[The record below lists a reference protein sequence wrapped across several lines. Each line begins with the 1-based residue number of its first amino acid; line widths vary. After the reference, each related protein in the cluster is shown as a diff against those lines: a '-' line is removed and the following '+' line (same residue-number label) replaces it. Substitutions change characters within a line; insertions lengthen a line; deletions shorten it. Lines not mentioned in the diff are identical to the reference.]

1 MRNTIHTSP
10 WSTQELLAV
19 RSGDQLLFFFF
30 DQILR
35 EYVRMRTA
43 TTLGRVL
50 AVCAEAADA
59 KALQRYPF
67 QEIVLT
73 GLREPGADLTAIMQ
87 QDPRL
92 RYQQENGE
100 RLSLADHSFD
110 LVLVKEGLHHL
121 SRPVSGLYEML
132 RVCRQAVIIMEPAD
146 CWLGRILDRL
156 GLGTRF
162 EHSLDENIENRKN
175 FIFRWDLHLLE
186 KLLSSYYL
194 DSGFTITARLGWK
207 RGRYYLNRL
216 RLIAVIAAAVVS
228 RLPGASGNFMLA
240 MITPGQNEPPAVQ
253 ALNE

>member
-1 MRNTIHTSP
+1 MRHTIHTSH
-10 WSTQELLAV
+10 WSSKDLLAV

-35 EYVRMRTA
+35 EYVRLKNSPS
-43 TTLGRVL
+43 LGSVL

-59 KALQRYPF
+59 RALQRYPF
-67 QEIVLT
+67 AEIVLT
-73 GLREPGADLTAIMQ
+73 GLRDPEPDLASFMQ
-87 QDPRL
+87 QDARI
-92 RYQQENGE
+92 RYQKENGE
-100 RLSLADHSFD
+100 KLSLPDHSFD

-121 SRPVSGLYEML
+121 SRPVLGLYEML

-146 CWLGRILDRL
+146 CRLGRLLDRL

-162 EHSLDENIENRKN
+162 EHSQDENINNRKN

-216 RLIAVIAAAVVS
+216 RLIAVIAAAAVS
-228 RLPGASGNFMLA
+228 RLPGASGNFILA
-240 MITPGQNEPPAVQ
+240 MITPGQNEPPAVR